1 MKKYSWIV
9 ALLLALSLAFIACP
23 EPKDKDDGKKP
34 DGDKPTVISKGAFN
48 LLLTDNFEYGEGYQG
63 LIDDL
68 KLFPGGKI
76 VEGDVYSMKITFTVS
91 RELEDVLTVGLVDRT
106 PPDGG
111 GDYWI
116 PLSYDA
122 EDDGWELEDDDAPAV
137 AATVEDAAGE
147 ATVTKVITFT
157 ALHTALT
164 GQANAN
170 CIAFETQG
178 AGTPGTANSGTKGT
192 VTLKFTEF
200 LFVKGT
206 AEDLEGDVAPP
217 ADGYVPAPVTA
228 NEDYT
233 VKLEGL
239 EMKNTEAWTANYQN
253 LWLDLSEAFPAD
265 FDIMNYDKYTLEAKF
280 FDADGEEIAVANG
293 LGQTRWALGNAYSGG
308 SWVSGENKGN
318 LGTAA
323 SANVG
328 IYDNELLVTPTM
340 LYVQNTSA
348 SVAFIEITKITFH
361 WGSSRVVSVSAP
373 PPLAD
378 APIAGSTLVP
388 GLTLDISNFND
399 TNWAWKA
406 TDQGEG
412 YLKGR
417 ISAATATTIMALT
430 GGKYQIYWVSANGQP
445 INNGIGAFGGQYY
458 NAGSGGPSN
467 GEVTETRGIVV
478 GEVSALVAE
487 TGGNAGQL
495 NLNTYNNG
503 GVVKILFYSTP

>member
-1 MKKYSWIV
+1 
-9 ALLLALSLAFIACP
+9 
-23 EPKDKDDGKKP
+23 
-34 DGDKPTVISKGAFN
+34 
-48 LLLTDNFEYGEGYQG
+48 
-63 LIDDL
+63 
-68 KLFPGGKI
+68 
-76 VEGDVYSMKITFTVS
+76 MKITFTVS

-157 ALHTALT
+157 ALHSALT

-192 VTLKFTEF
+192 VTLRFTEF

-239 EMKNTEAWTANYQN
+239 EMKNTEAFPAAYQN

-265 FDIMNYDKYTLEAKF
+265 FDITNYDKYTLKAKF
-280 FDADGEEIAVANG
+280 YDADGGEITLANG

-308 SWVSGENKGN
+308 SWLTKANLTN
-318 LGTAA
+318 LGTTATEEV
-323 SANVG
+323 S
-328 IYDNELLVTPTM
+328 IYNDELLVTPTM
-340 LYVQNTSA
+340 LYVQNASA
-348 SVAFIEITKITFH
+348 TVAYVEITEITFH
-361 WGSSRVVSVSAP
+361 WGSSRSVSVSAP
-373 PPLAD
+373 EPL
-378 APIAGSTLVP
+378 PEQGITGSTLVST
-388 GLTLDISNFND
+388 LTLNAANFDADHWEWRAN
-399 TNWAWKA
+399 
-406 TDQGEG
+406 DQGAG

-417 ISAATATTIMALT
+417 IAASVATQIKALT
-430 GGKYQIYWVSANGQP
+430 GGKYQIYWVSTSGQP
-445 INNGIGAFGGQYY
+445 INDGIGSFGGQGY
-458 NAGSGGPSN
+458 NSVVPADPDSAG
-467 GEVTETRGIVV
+467 VTRGIAEGSIDSLTLGTTGSEV
-478 GEVSALVAE
+478 G
-487 TGGNAGQL
+487 TI
-495 NLNTYNNG
+495 NLNTYNSG